1 MASAKE
7 IKERISSIED
17 TRKIT
22 SAMYMISST
31 KLRRAK
37 ERLEKAE
44 PYYHALRPALSRI
57 MRHMTPAELNNIFM
71 DDYVDPDGKPRRHRR
86 AYIVVTADK
95 GLAGAYNHNILKTA
109 EAELAKDGETYLF
122 VVGEVGRRYFE
133 GKGIEIDMHFHYTA
147 QDPSL
152 GRCRRITDL
161 LLDMYKA
168 GEFDEIYMIYT
179 AQEGSQVTEARLEK
193 LLPLHKAEFVPLD
206 AEMLNMHQEEFNM
219 HPNEAAVINNLVP
232 NYMVGFLYCAL
243 TESYMCEQNARM
255 TAMKS
260 ATDSADD
267 MLKELNKT
275 YNHLRQASITQ
286 EITEVIGGAK
296 ALKNKK

>member
-7 IKERISSIED
+7 IKNRISSIED

-37 ERLEKAE
+37 ERLSKAE
-44 PYYHALRPALSRI
+44 PFFYALKPAIARVL
-57 MRHMTPAELNNIFM
+57 RHMRPEALNNRYM
-71 DDYVDPDGKPRRHRR
+71 DDYEPLPGETIRNRR
-86 AYIVVTADK
+86 AYLVVTADK
-95 GLAGAYNHNILKTA
+95 GLAGAYNHNVLKLA
-109 EAELAKDGETYLF
+109 ESEIAKEGETYLY
-122 VVGEVGRRYFE
+122 VVGEVGRQYFE
-133 GKGIEIDMHFHYTA
+133 AKGIEIDMQFQYTA

-152 GRCRRITDL
+152 SRARRITQI
-161 LLDMYKA
+161 LLDMYND
-168 GEFDEIYMIYT
+168 GQFDEINMIFTYMDT
-179 AQEGSQVTEARLEK
+179 ASPQEAVMEK
-193 LLPLHKAEFVPLD
+193 LLPLHKAEFLPVGNVD
-206 AEMLNMHQEEFNM
+206 DIYQEEFFM
-219 HPNEAAVINNLVP
+219 HPNEEAVINNLVP
-232 NYMVGFLYCAL
+232 NYMVGFIYCAL
-243 TESYMCEQNARM
+243 TESYMCEQSSRM
-255 TAMKS
+255 TAMKA

-296 ALKNKK
+296 ALKSGK

>member
-7 IKERISSIED
+7 IKNRISSIED

-44 PYYHALRPALSRI
+44 PFFYALKPAIARVL
-57 MRHMTPAELNNIFM
+57 RHMRPGTLNNVYM
-71 DDYVDPDGKPRRHRR
+71 DDYEPAPGEVRRKRR
-86 AYIVVTADK
+86 AYLVVTADK
-95 GLAGAYNHNILKTA
+95 GLAGAYNHNVLKLA
-109 EAELAKDGETYLF
+109 ESEMAKEGETYLY
-122 VVGEVGRRYFE
+122 VVGEVGRQYFE
-133 GKGIEIDMHFHYTA
+133 TKGIPIDVHFHYTA

-152 GRCRRITDL
+152 GRARRITSIL
-161 LLDMYKA
+161 IDMYKE
-168 GEFDEIYMIYT
+168 GEFDEVNMIFTYMDGNKP
-179 AQEGSQVTEARLEK
+179 AEAVMEK
-193 LLPLHKAEFVPLD
+193 LLPLHKAEFLPLGNVD
-206 AEMLNMHQEEFNM
+206 YIYQEEFFM
-219 HPNEAAVINNLVP
+219 HPSQEDVIDNLVP
-232 NYMVGFLYCAL
+232 NYMVGFIYCAL
-243 TESYMCEQNARM
+243 TMSYMCEQNSRM
-255 TAMKS
+255 TAMKA

-275 YNHLRQASITQ
+275 YNHIRQATITQ